1 MRAEAWASWAAWA
14 TFAVAVIAAI
24 IALRQ
29 LGEAKTTREKAAQP
43 NVVAYL
49 EATPN
54 AWGYVDFVVKN
65 YGQTPAYDVR
75 LKLPTL
81 TVVPYD
87 NVATG
92 AHVTELAIPSQ
103 LVVLAPWQEWRTLW
117 GSLQE
122 RNEHNRDDAEHAL
135 NDVFVGRVEFQG
147 DEHLDPKKKPYSNP
161 VYLDWKHFNQLIRA
175 EQHTETIT
183 RRL

>member
-1 MRAEAWASWAAWA
+1 MQFVKHSRNLTGLRALPAAG
-14 TFAVAVIAAI
+14 AALQRNT
-24 IALRQ
+24 LR
-29 LGEAKTTREKAAQP
+29 GKA
-43 NVVAYL
+43 
-49 EATPN
+49 
-54 AWGYVDFVVKN
+54 
-65 YGQTPAYDVR
+65 
-75 LKLPTL
+75 
-81 TVVPYD
+81 
-87 NVATG
+87 
-92 AHVTELAIPSQ
+92 PSR